1 MEKPVASF
9 GGITFLQLLTIVFVV
24 LKLTKYIDWSWWWV
38 LAPLWAPVALVIA
51 VVFILG
57 VIGAIFGR
65 G

>member
-38 LAPLWAPVALVIA
+38 LAPLWAPVVLVIA

-57 VIGAIFGR
+57 IIGAIVDGL
-65 G
+65 

>member
-38 LAPLWAPVALVIA
+38 LAPLWAPVVLVIA

-57 VIGAIFGR
+57 IIGAIFGR

>member
-38 LAPLWAPVALVIA
+38 LAPLWAPVVLVIA

-57 VIGAIFGR
+57 IIGAIVDGK
-65 G
+65 

>member
-38 LAPLWAPVALVIA
+38 LAPLWATVVLVIA

-57 VIGAIFGR
+57 IIGAIVDGR
-65 G
+65 

>member
-38 LAPLWAPVALVIA
+38 LAPLWAPVVLVIA

>member
-38 LAPLWAPVALVIA
+38 LAPLWAPVVLVIA

-57 VIGAIFGR
+57 IIGAIVDGR
-65 G
+65 

>member
-38 LAPLWAPVALVIA
+38 LAPLWAPVVLVIA
-51 VVFILG
+51 VMFILG
-57 VIGAIFGR
+57 IIGAIVDGR
-65 G
+65 

>member
-38 LAPLWAPVALVIA
+38 LAPLWAPVALVFA

-57 VIGAIFGR
+57 VIGAIVDKR
-65 G
+65 